1 MNRRK
6 KCSSLWRTPKNITDI
21 KTTIN
26 DMIDVN
32 DLKTATKRISIMS
45 RLQQKTL
52 RSNVGTANN
61 KSNKSNSFLGHDT
74 NTVESKSLK
83 RPQTSKTQKIN
94 SMNSAQKAYIV

>member
-1 MNRRK
+1 MMNRRK

-45 RLQQKTL
+45 RL
-52 RSNVGTANN
+52 
-61 KSNKSNSFLGHDT
+61 
-74 NTVESKSLK
+74 
-83 RPQTSKTQKIN
+83 
-94 SMNSAQKAYIV
+94 